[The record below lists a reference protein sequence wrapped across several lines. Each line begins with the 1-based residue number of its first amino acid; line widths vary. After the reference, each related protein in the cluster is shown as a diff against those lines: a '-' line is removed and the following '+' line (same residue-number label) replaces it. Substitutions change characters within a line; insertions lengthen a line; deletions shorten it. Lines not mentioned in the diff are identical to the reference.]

1 MLYKQKVVPKI
12 INGGHDSLQSK
23 KKMRGS
29 FNSFFTTAKWTKCIV
44 KVVFEFELTQV
55 TQPKTQSSE
64 QLTPMIITTKN
75 TDKCFQAPILE
86 FSLFLSIINNEKIYF
101 LKKQMMYIDL
111 GDIMCI
117 STFIQAVSLWD
128 YIKKVFRA
136 PAMLRYMVGI
146 HFFAKRSLCNKSLII
161 DCIAIIE
168 IRPNITL
175 ENSYQC

>member
-12 INGGHDSLQSK
+12 INGDYYSLQSK

-29 FNSFFTTAKWTKCIV
+29 FNSFFTTAKWTKCIL
-44 KVVFEFELTQV
+44 KTVFEFVLTKV

-75 TDKCFQAPILE
+75 TDKCFRVPILE

-101 LKKQMMYIDL
+101 FKKLMFYIDL

-117 STFIQAVSLWD
+117 SSFIQAVSLWD

-136 PAMLRYMVGI
+136 PVMLRYMVGI
-146 HFFAKRSLCNKSLII
+146 HFFC
-161 DCIAIIE
+161 E
-168 IRPNITL
+168 TFFV
-175 ENSYQC
+175 